1 VKIESVE
8 SILFGGAHFVR
19 LTCDNGLQGIG
30 QSGCWAYP
38 EAVHAVV
45 GTFEKYL
52 HGNDPTRTE
61 HYGQYF
67 HRLGSFRGAAVS
79 AAISAIDIA
88 LWDIKGKHLDVPVW
102 QLLGGRYRDKIRLYV
117 IVHGNTAEELAS
129 RAQSAVA
136 DGFTAVKMDP
146 LCPGYQDLPGALL
159 AKTVVDCVA
168 AVRETIGYETDLM
181 CEFHRKLTPMQFVP
195 IADELAKFRLA
206 FLEDGVQT
214 DSIASQAALAKR
226 VATPLA
232 FGERLTSIW
241 EFRELLEESGGVVCR
256 PDIGLAGGITEVKK
270 ICAIAESFHS
280 YVCTHNFQGPLLTAA
295 AAHIDTV
302 IPNFVIQEYSYID
315 EGPVRAAFPGSLERV
330 GGFLK
335 VPNLPG
341 LGIELR
347 EDVEVNIAPTLHILD
362 QALRSDGSVAS
373 AV

>member
-1 VKIESVE
+1 MKIESVE

-19 LTCDNGLQGIG
+19 LTCDNGIQGIG

-45 GTFEKYL
+45 GTFERYL

-88 LWDIKGKHLDVPVW
+88 LWDIKGKYLDVPIW
-102 QLLGGRYRDKIRLYV
+102 QLLGGRYRNEIRLYV

-146 LCPGYQDLPGALL
+146 LCPGYQDLPAALL
-159 AKTVVDCVA
+159 TKTVVDCVA

-214 DSIASQAALAKR
+214 DSIASQAALAQ
-226 VATPLA
+226 ASNDTPRFWRTAHLDLGVPRIA
-232 FGERLTSIW
+232 RGERRRGVPARHWPCRWDHGGKEDLRDRRIVPFLCLHSQLSGALVDRCRGPRRHGYTQL
-241 EFRELLEESGGVVCR
+241 RHPGVLLHR
-256 PDIGLAGGITEVKK
+256 
-270 ICAIAESFHS
+270 
-280 YVCTHNFQGPLLTAA
+280 
-295 AAHIDTV
+295 
-302 IPNFVIQEYSYID
+302 
-315 EGPVRAAFPGSLERV
+315 
-330 GGFLK
+330 
-335 VPNLPG
+335 
-341 LGIELR
+341 
-347 EDVEVNIAPTLHILD
+347 
-362 QALRSDGSVAS
+362 
-373 AV
+373 